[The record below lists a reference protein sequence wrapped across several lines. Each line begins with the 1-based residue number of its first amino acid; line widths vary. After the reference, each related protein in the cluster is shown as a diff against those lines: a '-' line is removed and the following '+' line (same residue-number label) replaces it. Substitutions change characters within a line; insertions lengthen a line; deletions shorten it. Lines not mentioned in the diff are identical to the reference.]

1 MKVYYPVDN
10 YALYI
15 DSNLLYTLTLSAKK
29 NIIMH
34 EHLMLFTAN
43 NIKPLESYTT
53 NVKYHVIFQGC
64 HSYSKIA
71 CWQGTN

>member
-15 DSNLLYTLTLSAKK
+15 DSNLLYTLTLSAK

-34 EHLMLFTAN
+34 ELFTVN

-71 CWQGTN
+71 CWQGTK